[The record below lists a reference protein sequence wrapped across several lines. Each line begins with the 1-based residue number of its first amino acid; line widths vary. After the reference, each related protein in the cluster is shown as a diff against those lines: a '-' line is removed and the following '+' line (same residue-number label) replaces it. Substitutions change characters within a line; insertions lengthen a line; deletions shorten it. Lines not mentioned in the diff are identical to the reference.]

1 MTYAGESKVIFSF
14 EGDENIVVY
23 DYGDRKI
30 VHEFPLPIKGEK
42 AFSLISVADVIR
54 LDIIDETGKRTGLL
68 PNSFPSRLVFLQSD
82 KSLSVINLE
91 TFESREVLAVKF
103 GYSGIHV
110 EYSQKQNRI
119 QIYTN
124 RRQGQ
129 ARNIWAIEIPLD

>member
-1 MTYAGESKVIFSF
+1 MI
-14 EGDENIVVY
+14 
-23 DYGDRKI
+23 
-30 VHEFPLPIKGEK
+30 P
-42 AFSLISVADVIR
+42 VADVIR
-54 LDIIDETGKRTGLL
+54 SDTIDETGKRTGFL

-82 KSLSVINLE
+82 KSLSLINLE

-110 EYSQKQNRI
+110 EYSQTQKRV

-124 RRQGQ
+124 RRMGQ